1 VSEVTPEGPSHRRRP
16 LLTRRDFLKAGA
28 ALGAAGAVGR
38 TALRPGQ
45 ARLIDAALAASSGT
59 FDPAAVK
66 HVVVLMQENRS
77 FDHYFGALAGVH
89 GFRDPYAGRYPG
101 STPTPFQQLGP
112 LAAVPGWTGPTSGGQ
127 AVLEPWRL
135 VSEPPM
141 KNGQTTNDITHDWT
155 PQHQSWNGGRMDR
168 WFATHAANDKNS
180 AAIPPTNDGYMT
192 MGYLTGADVA
202 FYHALADAFTI
213 CDGYFCSVMGP
224 TDPNRL
230 MLMSNSVGVGK
241 TNGPLLTTLVQTKP
255 TEIAKFSWKTMPEAL
270 RDAGV
275 TWKVYGDPTAQ
286 ALFSILPYF
295 AQYENDPELTANA
308 FAQQYPVNFIADVAA
323 GTLPQVSWL
332 LPSAANCEHPAAP
345 PEFGEYFVSQV
356 LQTLVSNPEVWAQTV
371 LLVVYDENGGWFD
384 HVPPPTAPNTS
395 QNRDEGEY
403 VTGLAGKGYVD
414 GPVGLGFRTPCMIVS
429 PFSRGGFLCSPYYT
443 DDKGTVRLDPA
454 ATFDHTS
461 VNRFIAKVL
470 AANGHTVELPNL
482 SSWRQSVTGDLT
494 AAFAGVHDTSVP
506 TLPPTSMTDP
516 TVVTQ
521 AVVNALLG
529 TVDYAPQPYPSPT
542 ANAGFPPPEDGTAL
556 TAIGP
561 TAAKAAPA
569 QPSPATAAPA
579 TAPAA
584 PVGSLPA
591 TGAPATLEGVG
602 LAALAV
608 GGLARL
614 RTRGRT
620 DEPHQDEDAPS

>member
-1 VSEVTPEGPSHRRRP
+1 MTPEVTGGRRHT
-16 LLTRRDFLKAGA
+16 LLTRRQFLKAGA

-38 TALRPGQ
+38 AALRPGQ
-45 ARLIDAALAASSGT
+45 ARLIDAALATSSGA

-112 LAAVPGWTGPTSGGQ
+112 LAALPGWTGPTSGGK

-155 PQHQSWNGGRMDR
+155 PQHQAWNGGRMDQ
-168 WFATHAANDKNS
+168 WFATHAAVDKNN
-180 AAIPPTNDGYMT
+180 AALPAPTNDGYMT
-192 MGYLTGADVA
+192 MGYLTGTDVA

-241 TNGPLLTTLVQTKP
+241 KNGPLLTTLVQTKP

-270 RDAGV
+270 RDAGA

-295 AQYENDPELTANA
+295 AQYENDPELTVNA
-308 FAQQYPVNFIADVAA
+308 FAQQYPANFIADVAA

-345 PEFGEYFVSQV
+345 PEFGEFFVSQV

-384 HVPPPTAPNTS
+384 HVPPPTAPNTA
-395 QNRDEGEY
+395 QNRAEGEY
-403 VTGLAGKGYVD
+403 VVNTAGYVD

-443 DDKGTVRLDPA
+443 DSNGVVRLDPA

-482 SSWRQSVTGDLT
+482 SSWRQSV
-494 AAFAGVHDTSVP
+494 
-506 TLPPTSMTDP
+506 
-516 TVVTQ
+516 
-521 AVVNALLG
+521 
-529 TVDYAPQPYPSPT
+529 
-542 ANAGFPPPEDGTAL
+542 
-556 TAIGP
+556 
-561 TAAKAAPA
+561 
-569 QPSPATAAPA
+569 
-579 TAPAA
+579 
-584 PVGSLPA
+584 
-591 TGAPATLEGVG
+591 
-602 LAALAV
+602 
-608 GGLARL
+608 
-614 RTRGRT
+614 
-620 DEPHQDEDAPS
+620 